1 MTERSTI
8 NPEIWHA
15 GYGNDKL
22 CLSSK
27 IAFIACFGCAFWLFL
42 AAVVVVRP
50 EMGHENR
57 SETARIVE
65 ALVYNHVKRLN
76 PGALVGIFSKERCR
90 ELERD
95 DHHYSSKSLPKMLRF
110 YHKKVLEMRNTI
122 SPERAGPK
130 RCPAKIPA
138 KQARIQE
145 IQVKPEELKR
155 ELPRKRKMTEP
166 VMPNRSQKVHKK
178 LKPMEQTLEDPK
190 RELFGHEKFCELPN
204 LKKATNLALFSHF
217 TRKSQDN
224 VLEELFSQEERERYR
239 SLDESINVPTIKRM
253 LLLDKIE
260 KLRVVKRAYM
270 PIWKCQLC
278 KTTIKG
284 ILEKLLQHIGQHEDL
299 SCYCF
304 IDGCDKYFKS
314 EGSLLSHL
322 QSFHNLM
329 VSDMNSHQY
338 HRLRE
343 IKENYLLEARK
354 YLDRYFP
361 PESFVGFCDQK
372 RRDRAKFE
380 NSECRKCGKMVRSAT
395 PRRNHVAGHISA
407 LFECVLTGCNFLA
420 TTSTFSQHLKR
431 VHSKKTKDLTE
442 EELFEYKTARLKFT
456 KTVNNA
462 LPDYFPYKT
471 KIEEEE

>member
-1 MTERSTI
+1 MLTI
-8 NPEIWHA
+8 NCLPRIGHPGYDHNDLFVHKVFFKSIDLGLLRSVRLRRCKLSEEIVAKVA
-15 GYGNDKL
+15 GWEFQCLWIAAREENEVVFDGLVEVILKVARGFELKL
-22 CLSSK
+22 FTLLCAVF
-27 IAFIACFGCAFWLFL
+27 IAFIGGHRRSQTTILPLAEVLGPRALLNLPVFNQQGLNNLIGTAAHPDASSL
-42 AAVVVVRP
+42 AALRRVIDFQAKY
-50 EMGHENR
+50 HL
-57 SETARIVE
+57 IH
-65 ALVYNHVKRLN
+65 NHVQHEECLA
-76 PGALVGIFSKERCR
+76 PMSFQQ
-90 ELERD
+90 
-95 DHHYSSKSLPKMLRF
+95 
-110 YHKKVLEMRNTI
+110 KKKI
-122 SPERAGPK
+122 S
-130 RCPAKIPA
+130 
-138 KQARIQE
+138 
-145 IQVKPEELKR
+145 
-155 ELPRKRKMTEP
+155 
-166 VMPNRSQKVHKK
+166 
-178 LKPMEQTLEDPK
+178 D
-190 RELFGHEKFCELPN
+190 KF
-204 LKKATNLALFSHF
+204 T
-217 TRKSQDN
+217 
-224 VLEELFSQEERERYR
+224 
-239 SLDESINVPTIKRM
+239 
-253 LLLDKIE
+253 
-260 KLRVVKRAYM
+260 
-270 PIWKCQLC
+270 CQLC